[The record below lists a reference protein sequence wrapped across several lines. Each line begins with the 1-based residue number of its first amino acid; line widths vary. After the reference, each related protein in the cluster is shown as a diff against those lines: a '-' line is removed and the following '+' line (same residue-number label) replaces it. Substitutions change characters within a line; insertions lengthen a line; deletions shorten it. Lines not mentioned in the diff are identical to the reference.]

1 MQSIIVYKKAL
12 FVFHFYDTYLATER
26 KGEATQKI
34 DYDKLK
40 SCELIKGKPQILA
53 TIFVG
58 IVSGITGRW
67 RDIKIFKEYDQ
78 LLIELNNKTTLSYP
92 INKDHDKDEI
102 HKVIGFLKQ
111 RSKYKLL

>member
-1 MQSIIVYKKAL
+1 MQSITVYKKAL
-12 FVFHFYDTYLATER
+12 FVFHFYDTYLAIER
-26 KGEATQKI
+26 KGKATQKI

-40 SCELIKGKPQILA
+40 SCDLIKGKPQILA

-78 LLIELNNKTTLSYP
+78 LLIALQDKNIEAILLIKTM
-92 INKDHDKDEI
+92 IKM
-102 HKVIGFLKQ
+102 
-111 RSKYKLL
+111 KYTKLLVF

>member
-1 MQSIIVYKKAL
+1 MQSIIVNKEEL
-12 FVFHFYDTYLATER
+12 FVFHFYDTYLEIER

-34 DYDKLK
+34 GYEKVK

-53 TIFVG
+53 TVFVG

-67 RDIKIFKEYDQ
+67 RDIKVYKEYDQ
-78 LLIELNNKTTLSYP
+78 LLIVLQDKKLLSYP

-102 HKVIGFLKQ
+102 HKVIVFVKQ
-111 RSKYKLL
+111 RKNF